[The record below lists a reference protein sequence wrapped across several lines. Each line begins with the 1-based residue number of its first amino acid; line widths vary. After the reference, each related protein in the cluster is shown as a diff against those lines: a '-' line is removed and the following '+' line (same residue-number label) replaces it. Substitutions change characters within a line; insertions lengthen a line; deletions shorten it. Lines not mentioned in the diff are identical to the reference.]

1 MREQLSH
8 VKSRF
13 SDTECERLEAVAA
26 YQSLQSEVE
35 SAAERTE
42 KLQCQLME
50 QTQLVQEIQ
59 QQCDRLQS
67 QNRVSVLLYS
77 SYSAYPIHKK
87 YSAALIFANFAS

>member
-13 SDTECERLEAVAA
+13 SDTEGERLEAVAA
-26 YQSLQSEVE
+26 YQSLQTEVE
-35 SAAERTE
+35 SAAELTE
-42 KLQCQLME
+42 KLQRQLTE

-67 QNRVSVLLYS
+67 QNRVSVLLF
-77 SYSAYPIHKK
+77 PF
-87 YSAALIFANFAS
+87 IFCIKEFFRHNTSKSMNI